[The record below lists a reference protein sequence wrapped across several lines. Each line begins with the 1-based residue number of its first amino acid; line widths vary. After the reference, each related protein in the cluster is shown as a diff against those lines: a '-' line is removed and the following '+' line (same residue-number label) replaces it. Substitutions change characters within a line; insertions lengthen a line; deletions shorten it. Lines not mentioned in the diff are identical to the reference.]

1 MTYTLKDLYTDK
13 VIGTYGTKAAA
24 EKAMGNSV
32 QEPGESRYEI
42 VSPKKSKPK
51 VAQTRIDASGSKTPY
66 TVASYTVA

>member
-1 MTYTLKDLYTDK
+1 MTYTLKDLYTNK

-24 EKAMGNSV
+24 EKAMDNSV

-51 VAQTRIDASGSKTPY
+51 VVDVEEESN
-66 TVASYTVA
+66 

>member
-1 MTYTLKDLYTDK
+1 MTYTLKDLYTNK

-42 VSPKKSKPK
+42 VSPKKI
-51 VAQTRIDASGSKTPY
+51 QTKGGRCRRRKQLKISLMSCIT
-66 TVASYTVA
+66 

>member
-1 MTYTLKDLYTDK
+1 MTYTLKDLYTNK

-42 VSPKKSKPK
+42 VSPKKPKPK
-51 VAQTRIDASGSKTPY
+51 VVDVEEESN
-66 TVASYTVA
+66 